1 MLAQFFFNE
10 EKKWP
15 AFIDSVEDFPHLRIV
30 RLRGNLDAKSMGDIQ
45 SFMKKAK
52 KKAGLFN
59 KSVILDLR
67 KVEHVDTAGV
77 AHLLK
82 VFNDL
87 KQKKYR
93 LGIMNV
99 PENLRN
105 MIGILKLDDIFLT
118 FDSEKKALKEI
129 LAWSQDWK

>member
-15 AFIDSVEDFPHLRIV
+15 SFIDSVEDFPHLRIV
-30 RLRGNLDAKSMGDIQ
+30 RLRGNLDTKSMGDIQ

-82 VFNDL
+82 VFSDL

-118 FDSEKKALKEI
+118 FESEKKALKEI